1 MGLLEK
7 FTSPELIHSL
17 SLGEKLLAS
26 IYVTILGMSATFAA
40 LIILWGCII
49 IMSKLLNTSKP
60 KEETVE
66 VKSVPTSQVNV
77 SVPEVEENDEEL
89 VAVIT
94 AAIAASLNTSTHN
107 IIVKNIIRIPD
118 TTPVWG
124 KAGRLE
130 QMNRML

>member
-1 MGLLEK
+1 
-7 FTSPELIHSL
+7 
-17 SLGEKLLAS
+17 
-26 IYVTILGMSATFAA
+26 
-40 LIILWGCII
+40 
-49 IMSKLLNTSKP
+49 MSKLLNTSKP